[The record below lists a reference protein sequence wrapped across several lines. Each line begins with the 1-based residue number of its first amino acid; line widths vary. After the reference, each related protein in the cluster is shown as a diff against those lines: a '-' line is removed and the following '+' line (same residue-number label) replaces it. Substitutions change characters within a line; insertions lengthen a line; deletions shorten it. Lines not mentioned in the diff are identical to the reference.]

1 MKSPLD
7 SRYEIWFDLVA
18 EFANGTRTCEA
29 NVYAQASRILVSD
42 ADAYV
47 DCDADAQCV
56 YARIDIIFVSDADAY
71 ADCDADAQCVYAHIS
86 RIFVSDSD
94 AYADC
99 DFCI

>member
-1 MKSPLD
+1 MLIVMLMPSVL
-7 SRYEIWFDLVA
+7 YNI
-18 EFANGTRTCEA
+18 
-29 NVYAQASRILVSD
+29 YAHTS
-42 ADAYV
+42 
-47 DCDADAQCV
+47 
-56 YARIDIIFVSDADAY
+56 IIFVSDADAY